1 MQILTLKQQKHSK
14 MDNIV
19 YIGMQPQNYTSM
31 ENIKAEQVR
40 ILFHWRTRMAKF
52 GENYRGGREFVMC
65 PLCLDHY
72 DSQNLSFQCQVIKK
86 KWNGNPEDVYS
97 DNVKME
103 TVKTIQQIMKIR
115 EEIFEKVK
123 K

>member
-1 MQILTLKQQKHSK
+1 
-14 MDNIV
+14 
-19 YIGMQPQNYTSM
+19 
-31 ENIKAEQVR
+31 
-40 ILFHWRTRMAKF
+40 MAKF

-86 KWNGNPEDVYS
+86 KMIITGNPEDVYS

-115 EEIFEKVK
+115 EEILEKVEK
-123 K
+123 